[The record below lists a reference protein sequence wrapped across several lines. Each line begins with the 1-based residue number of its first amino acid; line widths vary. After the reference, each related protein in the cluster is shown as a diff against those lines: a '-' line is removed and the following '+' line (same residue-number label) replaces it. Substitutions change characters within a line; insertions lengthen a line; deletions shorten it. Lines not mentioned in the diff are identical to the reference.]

1 LCKKLAEYDKIK
13 VEEDFIEGAN
23 RIESTIHPPI
33 RQFINE
39 HYADIIAINKQYRKE
54 DGEDTDCDILKN
66 LNLSKEKKTA
76 LESLQRVFEDGAN
89 KYPRLIHLVLEWP
102 LFSRMPKPPRDM
114 LDFCDQ
120 QEYDRML
127 EHRKKDVFNSVGGF
141 SGIETQSTYW
151 FLYPKG
157 ESWNKDSGIKRFQDL
172 LIDTHKLLGC
182 DWLKLLHK
190 HVGLMS
196 PWSVSADGW
205 DGLFDEDYDLQEEGY
220 RKGLYKNY
228 YITDVFYESIRLC
241 RKLLDS
247 ETGQEIESIGTQPE
261 LTDTEQNIIEALD
274 KNKMN
279 GEPLAKKTG
288 YPYNSNF
295 KNTLSSLRKRGIL
308 GNKSPGYFLE
318 PAYYYLLN
326 EPDKSQDKGQD

>member
-1 LCKKLAEYDKIK
+1 
-13 VEEDFIEGAN
+13 
-23 RIESTIHPPI
+23 
-33 RQFINE
+33 
-39 HYADIIAINKQYRKE
+39 
-54 DGEDTDCDILKN
+54 
-66 LNLSKEKKTA
+66 
-76 LESLQRVFEDGAN
+76 
-89 KYPRLIHLVLEWP
+89 
-102 LFSRMPKPPRDM
+102 M